1 MPNYTATGLVIHR
14 LNLGETDKILTLYT
28 REHGKLSA
36 VAKGARRA
44 SSRLSGATEL
54 FTQSR
59 LLLATGKSL
68 DIITQ
73 CEIRASFPGLR
84 NDLQRLARATYFC
97 ELLDRMTIER
107 DATTSEEL
115 HDLTVSALTLLQ
127 RATDY
132 LDGVVHAYE
141 LQLLD
146 VQGYAPVLDRCAR
159 CGEPLERRQV
169 GFSPS
174 LGGALCNADRYRAD
188 DSLPLSFEA
197 LTILQ
202 QLQTGEAETLLS
214 LRPTPK
220 SAAEI
225 AKALRWYVRF
235 RVERDLKSAD
245 FLDQLRASGSS

>member
-1 MPNYTATGLVIHR
+1 MPNYTANGLVIHR

-54 FTQSR
+54 FTSSR
-59 LLLATGKSL
+59 LLLATGRTL
-68 DIITQ
+68 DIVSQ
-73 CEIRASFPGLR
+73 CEIRDSFPGLR
-84 NDLQRLARATYFC
+84 SDLQKLARATYFC

-115 HDLTVSALTLLQ
+115 YDLTLSALSLLQ
-127 RATDY
+127 QASGY

-141 LQLLD
+141 LHLLE
-146 VQGYAPVLDRCAR
+146 VQGYAPILTHCAK

-188 DSLPLSFEA
+188 DALPLSHDSLA
-197 LTILQ
+197 LLQ
-202 QLQTGEAETLLS
+202 QCQAAETDILLN
-214 LRPTPK
+214 LHPTAK
-220 SAAEI
+220 VAAEA

-245 FLDQLRASGSS
+245 FLDQLRAS